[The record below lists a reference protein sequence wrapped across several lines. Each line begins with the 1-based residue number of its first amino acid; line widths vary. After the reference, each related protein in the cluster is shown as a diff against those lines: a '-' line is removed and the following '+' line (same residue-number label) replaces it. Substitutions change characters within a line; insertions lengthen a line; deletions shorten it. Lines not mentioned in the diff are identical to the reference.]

1 MKAAIVGCGKIAD
14 AHAEEIGKIRGAD
27 LVAVCDLEPLMAE
40 QLAVRFG
47 IKHWYSDVAAML
59 EAERPDVL
67 HITTPP
73 QSHLALARMAVQAG
87 AHVFLEKPVAL
98 YHSEVEQIV
107 ESVRSAGK
115 KLAVNY
121 WPQFEVQAIELR
133 RLIASGALGEPVHVE
148 SHMGY
153 NLAGDFGTAIQ
164 QDPNHWVRRMP
175 GQLFQNILDHAINRI
190 VPFIDDENPRV
201 DAFAYYG
208 AAGGGQGIGILDEL
222 RAVIRGASVSA
233 YVTFSAHS
241 RPIGNTLRV
250 YGTKNTAHLD
260 YNARTIVLE
269 RAQTIPS
276 ALGRLLPPF
285 QVSRD
290 YLKQGFRNLG
300 RFRRARFHF
309 FDGMRTLLTEFYR
322 SIETETASPTSDVE
336 ILRVSAMMHRIFDQ
350 VYPRNPESAPL
361 AGVSR

>member
-14 AHAEEIGKIRGAD
+14 AHAEEIGKIPGVE

-47 IKHWYSDVAAML
+47 VKSWYSDLAAML
-59 EAERPDVL
+59 QSEKPDVL

-73 QSHLALARMAVQAG
+73 QSHLALTRQAVAAG

-98 YHSEVEQIV
+98 HHGEVEQIV

-121 WPQFEVQAIELR
+121 WPQFEIQALDLR
-133 RLIASGALGEPVHVE
+133 QLVASGALGEPVHVE
-148 SHMGY
+148 SYMGY
-153 NLAGDFGTAIQ
+153 NLAGDFGTAIK

-190 VPFIDDENPRV
+190 VPFIEDDDPAV
-201 DAFAYYG
+201 DAFAYQG
-208 AAGGGQGIGILDEL
+208 SADGIGVLDEL
-222 RAVIRGASVSA
+222 RALIRGARTSA

-241 RPIGNTLRV
+241 RPVGNTLRV
-250 YGTKNTAHLD
+250 YGTRSTAQID
-260 YNARTIVLE
+260 YNARTLVLE
-269 RAQTIPS
+269 RTQPFPS
-276 ALGRLLPPF
+276 AVGRLFTPF

-290 YLKQGFRNLG
+290 YLRQGFNNVG

-322 SIETETASPTSDVE
+322 SIETGSPSPTTDRE
-336 ILRVSAMMHRIFDQ
+336 ILRVSALMHRIFDQ
-350 VYPRNPESAPL
+350 VYPGNREPVSSS
-361 AGVSR
+361 GVSL